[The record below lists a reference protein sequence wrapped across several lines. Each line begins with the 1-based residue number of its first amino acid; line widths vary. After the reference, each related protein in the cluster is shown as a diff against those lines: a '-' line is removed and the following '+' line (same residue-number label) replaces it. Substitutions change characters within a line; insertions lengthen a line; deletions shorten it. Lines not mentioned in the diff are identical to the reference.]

1 MLEIRVV
8 HVSDAVK
15 LPLASIQVSTVE
27 GGAKAMLSVL
37 FPFWKMRRC
46 RPMPR
51 VDSHHRADLRFR

>member
-1 MLEIRVV
+1 MLKIRAV

-37 FPFWKMRRC
+37 FPCQKTRRC
-46 RPMPR
+46 GPRPR
-51 VDSHHRADLRFR
+51 VDSHH